1 MEGFEKKVLIVAGI
15 ILVVSLVLVLIFILM
30 SKGNQKYP
38 PVESEC
44 PDYWELGPVSDL
56 VEGSDTNDNKKLLCK
71 NVKGLGEGWSGQS
84 TEETIDPDS
93 REFQGV
99 DGLCNKQNWA
109 REHNVTWEG
118 VTEPTKDA
126 CIEDNVFQ

>member
-1 MEGFEKKVLIVAGI
+1 MEGFEKKVLIIAGI

-44 PDYWELGPVSDL
+44 PDYWELGPVSDDNQKL
-56 VEGSDTNDNKKLLCK
+56 VCK

-84 TEETIDPDS
+84 TDETIDPNT

-109 REHNVTWEG
+109 RQYNVTWEG

>member
-44 PDYWELGPVSDL
+44 PDYWELEED
-56 VEGSDTNDNKKLLCK
+56 DNKKLLCK
-71 NVKGLGEGWSGQS
+71 NVKGLGDSS
-84 TEETIDPDS
+84 TPAKLDPNT

-109 REHNVTWEG
+109 RQHNVTWEG

-126 CIEDNVFQ
+126 CIEDYQIKKI

>member
-1 MEGFEKKVLIVAGI
+1 MEGFEKKVLIIAGI

-44 PDYWELGPVSDL
+44 PDYWELEEDV
-56 VEGSDTNDNKKLLCK
+56 NKKLLCK

-84 TEETIDPDS
+84 TEATIEPNRQD
-93 REFQGV
+93 FQGV

-126 CIEDNVFQ
+126 CIQDDIFQ

>member
-1 MEGFEKKVLIVAGI
+1 
-15 ILVVSLVLVLIFILM
+15 M

-44 PDYWELGPVSDL
+44 PDYWELKEDPTD
-56 VEGSDTNDNKKLLCK
+56 EKKHLCK
-71 NVKGLGEGWSGQS
+71 NVKSLGDSS
-84 TEETIDPDS
+84 TPNELDPNI

-109 REHNVTWEG
+109 RQYNVTWEG

-126 CIEDNVFQ
+126 CIEDSVFQ

>member
-44 PDYWELGPVSDL
+44 PDYWELEEDA
-56 VEGSDTNDNKKLLCK
+56 NKKILCK

-84 TEETIDPDS
+84 TEATIEPNRQD
-93 REFQGV
+93 FQGV

-109 REHNVTWEG
+109 RQHNVTWEG

>member
-44 PDYWELGPVSDL
+44 PDYWELEEV
-56 VEGSDTNDNKKLLCK
+56 NNKKLLCK
-71 NVKGLGEGWSGQS
+71 NVKGLGEGWSGES
-84 TEETIDPDS
+84 TEVTIDPNRQD
-93 REFQGV
+93 FQGV
-99 DGLCNKQNWA
+99 DGLCNKQYWA

-126 CIEDNVFQ
+126 CIQDDIFQ

>member
-1 MEGFEKKVLIVAGI
+1 MEGFEKKVLIIAGI

-44 PDYWELGPVSDL
+44 PDYWELEEV
-56 VEGSDTNDNKKLLCK
+56 NNKKLLCK
-71 NVKGLGEGWSGQS
+71 NVKGLGEGWSGES
-84 TEETIDPDS
+84 TEVTIDPNRQD
-93 REFQGV
+93 FQGV

-126 CIEDNVFQ
+126 CIQDDIFQ

>member
-1 MEGFEKKVLIVAGI
+1 MEGFEKKVLIIAGI

-44 PDYWELGPVSDL
+44 PDYWELEPDP
-56 VEGSDTNDNKKLLCK
+56 NDEKKHLCK

-84 TEETIDPDS
+84 TEETIDPNT

-109 REHNVTWEG
+109 RQHNVTWEG

-126 CIEDNVFQ
+126 CIEDSVFQ

>member
-44 PDYWELGPVSDL
+44 PDYWELGPDPSDNQKL
-56 VEGSDTNDNKKLLCK
+56 VCK
-71 NVKGLGEGWSGQS
+71 NVKGLGDSS
-84 TEETIDPDS
+84 TPAELDPNRQD
-93 REFQGV
+93 FQGV

-126 CIEDNVFQ
+126 CIQDDIFQ

>member
-44 PDYWELGPVSDL
+44 PDYWELEEDA
-56 VEGSDTNDNKKLLCK
+56 NKKLLCK

-84 TEETIDPDS
+84 TEETIDPNT

-109 REHNVTWEG
+109 RQHNVTWEG

-126 CIEDNVFQ
+126 CIEDSVFQ

>member
-1 MEGFEKKVLIVAGI
+1 MEGFEKKVLIIAGI

-44 PDYWELGPVSDL
+44 PDYWELEEDA
-56 VEGSDTNDNKKLLCK
+56 NKKLLCK
-71 NVKGLGEGWSGQS
+71 NVKGLGDKDTWSGES
-84 TEETIDPDS
+84 TEVTIDPNRQD
-93 REFQGV
+93 FQGV

-126 CIEDNVFQ
+126 CIQDDIFQ

>member
-44 PDYWELGPVSDL
+44 PDYWELEED
-56 VEGSDTNDNKKLLCK
+56 DNKKLLCK
-71 NVKGLGEGWSGQS
+71 NVKGLGDKDTWSGES
-84 TEETIDPDS
+84 TDVTIDPN
-93 REFQGV
+93 RQEFQGV

-109 REHNVTWEG
+109 RQHNVTWEG

>member
-1 MEGFEKKVLIVAGI
+1 MEGFEKKVLIIAGI

-44 PDYWELGPVSDL
+44 PDYWELGQNPTQGANQKL
-56 VEGSDTNDNKKLLCK
+56 VCK

-109 REHNVTWEG
+109 RQHNVTWEG

>member
-1 MEGFEKKVLIVAGI
+1 MEGFEKKVLIIAGI

-44 PDYWELGPVSDL
+44 PDYWELGQNPDL
-56 VEGSDTNDNKKLLCK
+56 VEGPEPGANQKLVCN
-71 NVKGLGEGWSGQS
+71 NVKGLGDS
-84 TEETIDPDS
+84 TPYVDPDS

-109 REHNVTWEG
+109 RQHNVTWEG

>member
-44 PDYWELGPVSDL
+44 PDYWELGPVSDDNQKL
-56 VEGSDTNDNKKLLCK
+56 VCK
-71 NVKGLGEGWSGQS
+71 NVKGLGDS
-84 TEETIDPDS
+84 TPYVDPDS

-126 CIEDNVFQ
+126 CIQDDIFQ